1 MPNFTIETPSG
12 KRLTI
17 EAPDEATAMRGAQE
31 WFAQQQQPQVLF
43 AADPLGSDGVSGD
56 SIRAANAG
64 DTRSQMPLPAISSA
78 YDVARQRGD
87 RPEQEAMARAY
98 VQRERR
104 DSPISTGVGDRVRAV
119 ARGMPFIGEYLDEAN
134 AGTASL
140 FGSDYQKALDYE
152 RARDSTFDKAN
163 PVQSLAGRVTG
174 GIAGTMVAAPAAAA
188 VRGGGLLFGTG
199 AQSVRGAIV
208 RGLTAGAAQ
217 GAAAGYG
224 REGTTEATIKDMLFG
239 GAFGAGVPAAL
250 SVGKAGVNALA
261 NRFSPPDALQNVPK
275 RARDFFMQQFGDEA
289 AIKAAQTKMN
299 ELGPN
304 AVLADVSPEMQMIAR
319 GAASRPGTRAGIVEP
334 LQARDAAKNA
344 RINEAMNKTLGRVQ
358 EPAPIK
364 AAISEGMDT
373 LGSRY
378 GDVMAQNA
386 QAVNT
391 KPIAEALDALAID
404 LRGPAQKAVREVRGM
419 LNIPGTNQLDPSPNA
434 LFQTRQAIDGLMA
447 TEANPKAIRELTMAR
462 QSIDTMLA
470 NRVPGIKKVDAQF
483 EELARQRSA
492 LDEGSRIFR
501 TGPEA
506 VRPAD
511 LATRLE
517 GAADPK
523 SLGIGPSAEPLRLN
537 QGARAEIDRVAG
549 ANANDVSALRN
560 MVKGDGDWN
569 RQKLGMVFGL
579 PRANEALRA
588 LDNETAMENTFRTVV
603 GGSQTAQTQGFKDFL
618 DSTSK
623 GMQVPADTTMT
634 GLALRGGR
642 SLLEKITG
650 NNNEA
655 KAQRFA
661 EDLGRLSVASGG
673 EAKDIIRAL
682 LKRQG
687 IAKNDKAFA
696 DWAARAG
703 AGTARA
709 DDPTSI
715 KAAIAAAI
723 LGRDVAR
730 DQAQSRQR

>member
-1 MPNFTIETPSG
+1 MNIRVQGPDGVTIEFPAGTDNGVITGIMQQRYGGP
-12 KRLTI
+12 
-17 EAPDEATAMRGAQE
+17 P
-31 WFAQQQQPQVLF
+31 AQQTSV
-43 AADPLGSDGVSGD
+43 DLGDAQGGETV
-56 SIRAANAG
+56 RANAMG
-64 DTRSQMPLPAISSA
+64 DTRPTMPLPSIASA
-78 YDVARQRGD
+78 YDVAQKRGD

-98 VQRERR
+98 VQRERQ

-119 ARGMPFIGEYLDEAN
+119 ARGVPFVGEYLDEAN
-134 AGTASL
+134 AKTASL
-140 FGSDYQKALDYE
+140 LGNNYEKALDYE

-174 GIAGTMVAAPAAAA
+174 GIAGTMAAAPAAAA
-188 VRGGGLLFGTG
+188 VRGGGFLFGTG
-199 AQSVRGAIV
+199 AQSVKGAIG

-224 REGTTEATIKDMLFG
+224 REGTPEATIKDMLFG

-250 SVGKAGVNALA
+250 AAGRSGINALTSQ
-261 NRFSPPDALQNVPK
+261 FSSPDALQNVPK
-275 RARDFFMQQFGDEA
+275 RARDFFTSQFGDEA
-289 AIKAAQTKMN
+289 AIKAAQAKMGD
-299 ELGPN
+299 LGPN

-319 GAASRPGTRAGIVEP
+319 GAASRPGTRAGIVDP

-344 RINEAMNKTLGRVQ
+344 RINEAMDKSLGRVQ
-358 EPAPIK
+358 EPAPIN

-378 GDVMAQNA
+378 GDVMAKNA
-386 QAVNT
+386 RAVET
-391 KPIAEALDALAID
+391 RPIAETLDTLAID

-419 LNIPGTNQLDPSPNA
+419 LNIPGTNNLDPSPNT
-434 LFQTRQAIDGLMA
+434 LFQTRQAIDGLIA

-462 QSIDTMLA
+462 QSIDATLGS
-470 NRVPGIKKVDAQF
+470 RVPGIKQVDAQF
-483 EELARQRSA
+483 EELARQRGA
-492 LDEGSRIFR
+492 MDEGSRIFR

-523 SLGIGPSAEPLRLN
+523 SLGVGPSAVPLRLQ

-569 RQKLGMVFGL
+569 RQKLGMVFGQ
-579 PRANEALRA
+579 PRARDALKA

-623 GMQVPADTTMT
+623 GVSVPADTTMT

-650 NNNEA
+650 NNSEA

-661 EDLGRLSVASGG
+661 EDLGRLSVAGG
-673 EAKDIIRAL
+673 DEAKDIIRAL
-682 LKRQG
+682 LRRHD
-687 IAKNDKAFA
+687 IAKNDKGFA

-703 AGTARA
+703 AGTARS

-723 LGRDVAR
+723 FGRDVAR